1 MHLGLTGGMGCGKSS
16 VLNFF
21 SENGWHCVESDAVVR
36 SLLENDSEV
45 ISAVRDRFGPN
56 VVEGGKVNRA
66 SLGAAVFNDAAAL
79 RWLEELLHP
88 RVRAQ
93 WQASIAAHPRAVVEI
108 PLLYEKNLENQFD
121 LNVCVTAG
129 LSTQLERLAKRGFS
143 REQALA
149 RMARQLPL
157 AEKEKRADV
166 VISNNGTLDFTRMQ
180 VVHLLALLQP

>member
-1 MHLGLTGGMGCGKSS
+1 MHLGLTGGGHGLRIEQRAELFS
-16 VLNFF
+16 V
-21 SENGWHCVESDAVVR
+21 NGWHCVESDACGAAFAGKR
-36 SLLENDSEV
+36 QRGHFR
-45 ISAVRDRFGPN
+45 VRDRFGPN

-66 SLGAAVFNDAAAL
+66 SSARRCSTTRRRCDGWRNCCS
-79 RWLEELLHP
+79 

-93 WQASIAAHPRAVVEI
+93 WQASIAAI
-108 PLLYEKNLENQFD
+108 PPSCGDSLLYEKNLENQFD

-149 RMARQLPL
+149 RMARQLRWRRR
-157 AEKEKRADV
+157 KKRADV